1 MERVQR
7 RRLNER
13 PQLPRESQQAIA
25 IGNYMRNLNELYI
38 NGGIYYGAHLEVP
51 NEQLRNYTYFSLA
64 SMTPN
69 QIRELYSPEKAR
81 MLYFII
87 NVPSSNF
94 TRANQFDYYE
104 TVDYLLTFTNERGIL
119 TSEETEHGRQ
129 LSQAYNDLF
138 QRVMNE
144 YEPEIIATAENNDFD
159 DGWEEMPDNNEELP
173 SERHLVRQQRDTQN
187 VGDDAWEVHNYAKNI
202 NKKDLINFLQ
212 DFVNSH
218 PEAEEF
224 RIQGL
229 TKTSDKDAFLNY
241 LKNTL
246 LEFINKYVDDVDKR
260 KYREGLDK
268 IMNECLGD
276 IDFTRISYDNMKL
289 SDFLVLVLSFVQS
302 QQNTFI
308 DSYVRGIIKET
319 TGSYIRGDAMSCPK
333 GAWERMWTIL
343 GDLAQTFEGQS
354 IYSENK
360 YMQLYSIINNLY
372 HIDYKELLNQFTND
386 WYKQLQLSTDSPES
400 NNRETNIAYYKNY
413 VVMRFNNHMNQLF
426 QNPSEE
432 EIIKINE
439 HKDGFNTALNNHI
452 ANPPDELDE
461 AFDYVYKST
470 SIGGRKYYKK
480 VNKKVNK
487 NASITKKHNKKY
499 NKNASITK
507 KHNKKYNKNAS
518 ITKKHNKKYNKR
530 KNVTKKHNKKGGF
543 LNTIG
548 FEMNGVGFSKQT
560 GQKQYNWKTGKWDD
574 LDCYKIGNLPQFCK
588 IKPAK

>member
-507 KHNKKYNKNAS
+507 KHNKKYNK
-518 ITKKHNKKYNKR
+518 R